1 MTPDTFAYL
10 ARIAALRARFADLRA
25 ELTATTDAEARSLI
39 FDEAVATLHRIR
51 ELEAQRV

>member
-1 MTPDTFAYL
+1 MTSDTFAYL

-25 ELTATTDAEARSLI
+25 ELTATTDAEARSVI

-51 ELEAQRV
+51 ELETQRV